1 MAPVNLWRSCAS
13 ACLTLALGACTTM
26 HSVEPAGLA
35 NARAQHLRPE
45 RAWQL
50 EDNGVACG
58 RVVLFA
64 SDTADAAARSSFY
77 SVQNLRGQELGM
89 VDVQGRA
96 WRYEVHQR
104 DARWLATG
112 TLLDGARVILGAGP
126 LAELA
131 ERPVEA
137 LATGAPAK

>member
-1 MAPVNLWRSCAS
+1 MAALDLAHGLTS
-13 ACLTLALGACTTM
+13 ACLTLVLAACTTVR
-26 HSVEPAGLA
+26 SVEPAGLA
-35 NARAQHLRPE
+35 NARAQHLRPA

-50 EDNGVACG
+50 EDNGVPCG
-58 RVVLFA
+58 RVVLFV
-64 SDTADAAARSSFY
+64 SDAKEAATRSSFY

-104 DARWLATG
+104 EARWLATG
-112 TLLDGARVILGAGP
+112 TLLDGARGILGVGP
-126 LAELA
+126 CAELA

-137 LATGAPAK
+137 TAQGAPTP